1 MIMRNCNYL
10 PGSTMSFPSPSAAQV
25 ARNAVEELLL
35 PSVPPVILLKI
46 AREIAADIR
55 PVEDILKLHGISD
68 EQWEHL
74 QTEPRFLNLL
84 RSAVIEWQA
93 VGNTADR
100 VRVKTLAFTEEAL
113 PELYARLHD
122 PKEPLSAKVEL
133 FKTIAKIGGVGERAG
148 DAGGG
153 QRMIVTINLGADH
166 QLSFT
171 KDITP
176 TVQLL
181 PDEVTEED
189 ML

>member
-1 MIMRNCNYL
+1 
-10 PGSTMSFPSPSAAQV
+10 MSSPSVAALHV
-25 ARNAVEELLL
+25 ARVKTEEFLL
-35 PSVPPVILLKI
+35 PSVPPLIMLKV

-55 PVEDILKLHGISD
+55 EIPDILKLHGISEAEWD
-68 EQWEHL
+68 TIKEH
-74 QTEPRFLNLL
+74 PRFLKLL
-84 RSAVIEWQA
+84 RDAVIEWQS

-100 VRVKTLAFTEEAL
+100 VRVKSLAFTEEAL

-133 FKTIAKIGGVGERAG
+133 LKTVAKIGGVGEKAA

-153 QRMIVTINLGADH
+153 QRMVVTINLGSDS
-166 QLSFT
+166 QLRFT

-176 TVQLL
+176 TTDSDILL

-189 ML
+189 EL